1 MRKREQGKG
10 WFEAGGGLPAA
21 LEWLAAGVLTGD
33 PRSEAQ
39 ALSAVA
45 DGFAGPAREGLLAGA
60 ALLLAR
66 SELEPKPP
74 LIHGT
79 SPAARIAN
87 LDLAPPGSDPR
98 RRAAALSELGDALG
112 DDAAVDAAA
121 MGGWAQLAALNL
133 DGARA
138 MFESVVAARPTDL
151 SAWEGLRGCAERN
164 GDRSLRARASAE
176 LGALCADPRRGAAFW
191 EEAALLWL
199 SLGDADNADRAL
211 DASFAR
217 DATRPTAFDRLF
229 RRTRDRRD
237 NEKLLSIIGRRLGVT
252 DEPNEIQKL
261 FWEQARVLREIGD
274 HDGALK
280 ALEHVTL
287 LDPDH
292 VGALALLGEVNIRRG
307 QFEEAAASL
316 GRLASLE
323 GAPAKNR
330 VTAGVAA
337 VDLYENKLRRFDKAL
352 DVLLTLHAAKL
363 STLPVRERLAKAAA
377 RNADWTV
384 ATSALEELMNERPE
398 RAGRIEAARLAM
410 VIHRDCL
417 GAQGA
422 LAAVVKLLSE
432 LPSDD
437 EALELLL
444 RIDVPSEL
452 QRELLVQARRL
463 LVELL
468 RQHPMDPSRA
478 RRLFDVAQALGDDRL
493 AQATL
498 GALAAL
504 GANDPGTQQAFA
516 QIASRKPRTPQVAAT
531 DAVLRAILAPGDEG
545 PLADLFALLGPTL
558 AEALGPNLATCGVGR
573 RDRID
578 PRSGLALRN
587 EIASWAGAL
596 RLNELE
602 LYVGGKDPAGVQGV
616 AGEPPALIV
625 GVGINSPLAPLTRGR
640 VARELLALAR
650 GTTIVRWR
658 DDLAI
663 AAIVIA
669 ACRFADVRIE
679 HPPYAILAEIE
690 RLLGRALTRKTRRLL
705 PEVCSAIVAHRG
717 EARAWSQRA
726 PCIPRIE
733 WPSWPAAIPASSS
746 ATSWRCR
753 STSSARPL
761 RATRGPKSS
770 FVLSFRLLISTFEAH
785 SGSRGT
791 AHERPEKSGR
801 NRRRL
806 GPGARGVGRQVL
818 FSGGR
823 QGHRHRPPRRTGRTC
838 LAPPLPAPSTRP
850 KPAPPP
856 TPASLPLDEDDAD
869 ATLIARIPEELLRRE
884 SREDTSARGPSRG
897 GLSQLFSR
905 ESTSS
910 AETGPRPPTVKLR
923 SDPPEEVVTSAQ
935 SVPSQN
941 DPPSVEPLAAPS
953 RRSISR
959 SRRSFL
965 RPVFRRFLRRDSHD
979 FRKNHPAEHP
989 TALPLP
995 PPPSAGPPRSSAE
1008 PRARSQQLTIPAA
1021 EEVGGLAPLDAG
1033 AEGEGA
1039 LERLTSE
1046 APVEDWVDDDT
1057 LTGRLTLPAP
1067 AVSDAPPGRSRATTG
1082 PAPAR
1087 ESSQPPAGPPS
1098 IAPSPPHAPG
1108 AYAAAPRAWVDEK
1121 PASSWLDDGTRAFA
1135 QERAAWLEEEARM
1148 LPDKLARARG
1158 LLVCS
1163 EMVATAGDR
1172 ARAHALADE
1181 ARALAPF
1188 PRSPT
1193 SRRGA

>member
-1 MRKREQGKG
+1 MKLQNTVPEQITHDAIKGSFGDVTYFLTTLDLRDAAENLQLFPQDKLSFRERIQRVLNEDRVKNEILPYLLQDKDRFFNSLVCILLPDANQAEGYWDFKPYEDDGGNPMRVGSFKIAKRV
-10 WFEAGGGLPAA
+10 ARV
-21 LEWLAAGVLTGD
+21 VLDGQH
-33 PRSEAQ
+33 RFR
-39 ALSAVA
+39 ALSLYW
-45 DGFAGPAREGLLAGA
+45 E
-60 ALLLAR
+60 
-66 SELEPKPP
+66 
-74 LIHGT
+74 
-79 SPAARIAN
+79 
-87 LDLAPPGSDPR
+87 
-98 RRAAALSELGDALG
+98 RAQEE
-112 DDAAVDAAA
+112 
-121 MGGWAQLAALNL
+121 L
-133 DGARA
+133 DGLSKTMDIPVAY
-138 MFESVVAARPTDL
+138 VVID
-151 SAWEGLRGCAERN
+151 
-164 GDRSLRARASAE
+164 
-176 LGALCADPRRGAAFW
+176 
-191 EEAALLWL
+191 
-199 SLGDADNADRAL
+199 SLGQM
-211 DASFAR
+211 
-217 DATRPTAFDRLF
+217 
-229 RRTRDRRD
+229 
-237 NEKLLSIIGRRLGVT
+237 GV
-252 DEPNEIQKL
+252 

-287 LDPDH
+287 LNPDH

-410 VIHRDCL
+410 VIHRDRL

-452 QRELLVQARRL
+452 QRELLVQARRS

-504 GANDPGTQQAFA
+504 GASNPGTQQAFA

-726 PCIPRIE
+726 LASHDRMAVVASGDPSVVLGDILAMPVDQLGQAVAGNPR
-733 WPSWPAAIPASSS
+733 A
-746 ATSWRCR
+746 
-753 STSSARPL
+753 
-761 RATRGPKSS
+761 
-770 FVLSFRLLISTFEAH
+770 
-785 SGSRGT
+785 
-791 AHERPEKSGR
+791 
-801 NRRRL
+801 
-806 GPGARGVGRQVL
+806 
-818 FSGGR
+818 
-823 QGHRHRPPRRTGRTC
+823 
-838 LAPPLPAPSTRP
+838 
-850 KPAPPP
+850 
-856 TPASLPLDEDDAD
+856 
-869 ATLIARIPEELLRRE
+869 EELLRFVFSPAYIDVR
-884 SREDTSARGPSRG
+884 SALGLEGDGP
-897 GLSQLFSR
+897 
-905 ESTSS
+905 
-910 AETGPRPPTVKLR
+910 
-923 SDPPEEVVTSAQ
+923 
-935 SVPSQN
+935 
-941 DPPSVEPLAAPS
+941 
-953 RRSISR
+953 
-959 SRRSFL
+959 
-965 RPVFRRFLRRDSHD
+965 
-979 FRKNHPAEHP
+979 
-989 TALPLP
+989 
-995 PPPSAGPPRSSAE
+995 
-1008 PRARSQQLTIPAA
+1008 
-1021 EEVGGLAPLDAG
+1021 
-1033 AEGEGA
+1033 
-1039 LERLTSE
+1039 
-1046 APVEDWVDDDT
+1046 
-1057 LTGRLTLPAP
+1057 
-1067 AVSDAPPGRSRATTG
+1067 
-1082 PAPAR
+1082 
-1087 ESSQPPAGPPS
+1087 
-1098 IAPSPPHAPG
+1098 
-1108 AYAAAPRAWVDEK
+1108 
-1121 PASSWLDDGTRAFA
+1121 
-1135 QERAAWLEEEARM
+1135 
-1148 LPDKLARARG
+1148 
-1158 LLVCS
+1158 
-1163 EMVATAGDR
+1163 
-1172 ARAHALADE
+1172 
-1181 ARALAPF
+1181 
-1188 PRSPT
+1188 
-1193 SRRGA
+1193 